1 MRARRGRVCPDLGC
15 CAVGAVVDVPWAHA
29 QESAGVVDAVVIVPW
44 AHARE
49 SAGVVDAVD
58 GHAVGVSVPVVTARR
73 RASERWESEIMSA

>member
-1 MRARRGRVCPDLGC
+1 MGASAPILKC

-58 GHAVGVSVPVVTARR
+58 GHAVGVSVPIVTARK